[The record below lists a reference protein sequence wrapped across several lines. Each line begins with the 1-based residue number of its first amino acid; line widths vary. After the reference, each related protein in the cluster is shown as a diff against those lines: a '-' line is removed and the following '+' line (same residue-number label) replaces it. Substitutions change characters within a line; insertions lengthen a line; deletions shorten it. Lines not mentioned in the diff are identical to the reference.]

1 MRHSRKRSG
10 LKFFAAFL
18 ADRFGGV
25 AVRAARVSLG
35 IVLMSSAIMPARA
48 DFASL
53 REVAGKAVE
62 EYQRIQAAAKATV
75 ARDRGDGSCSERASR
90 LLDRVDEAVRLA
102 RLSSDIY
109 DHPYSLQMKNAGQTV
124 ATFTGGDGRP
134 LIAHRDPASE
144 GYAEEYAD
152 DESGPVTVVF
162 RGTRLLSLKDIMAN
176 VVQFADTA
184 VPTKYRWAAALVGE
198 IVAKYPGRPV
208 IATGHSMGGGLAMY
222 AAMRTPVRAV
232 TFNPAGLSQVSIG
245 GPSAPKMRSVHERGV
260 AFIARSGMAIEPVSA
275 LSLAGQSAIVGRR
288 YLVDVGAVASPMRQH
303 DIARLSRG
311 LEDIAAN
318 KSALRSEAICAEDL
332 GYQRL

>member
-1 MRHSRKRSG
+1 MRYSRKRSG
-10 LKFFAAFL
+10 WLFLSSFL
-18 ADRFGGV
+18 ADRFRGV
-25 AVRAARVSLG
+25 AVCAARVSLG
-35 IVLMSSAIMPARA
+35 IALMSTAIMPARA

-124 ATFTGGDGRP
+124 ASFTGGDGRP

-144 GYAEEYAD
+144 GYAEEYAG
-152 DESGPVTVVF
+152 DESEPVTVVF

-176 VVQFADTA
+176 VVQFADTT
-184 VPTKYRWAAALVGE
+184 VPTKYRWAATLVGE

-260 AFIARSGMAIEPVSA
+260 AFIARSGLAIEPVSA

-288 YLVDVGAVASPMRQH
+288 YLVDVGAVTNPMRQH
-303 DIARLSRG
+303 DIARLSQR
-311 LEDIAAN
+311 LEDIAAH